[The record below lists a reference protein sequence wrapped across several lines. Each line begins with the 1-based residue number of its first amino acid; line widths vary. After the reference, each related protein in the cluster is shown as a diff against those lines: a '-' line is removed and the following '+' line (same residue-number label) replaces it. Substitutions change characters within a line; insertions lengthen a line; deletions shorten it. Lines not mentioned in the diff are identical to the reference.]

1 LQWAV
6 LGPFWR
12 TGLAME
18 HSVVYATMVE
28 LSITGGIPGLLLLPG
43 TESRFVRLPRTSV
56 RGLLI
61 SDRGQFCR

>member
-1 LQWAV
+1 GAV

-18 HSVVYATMVE
+18 HCIVYATIVE
-28 LSITGGIPGLLLLPG
+28 LPTTAEIPGLLLLQG
-43 TESRFVRLPRTSV
+43 TQSRFVRLPRTSV

-61 SDRGQFCR
+61 SDRG